1 MAVGVVVLLEL
12 HVVIEELV
20 EAGFEGLTLSGAL
33 LELLVNVSI
42 GDGDISLD
50 PN

>member
-1 MAVGVVVLLEL
+1 MAVGLVVLLEL
-12 HVVIEELV
+12 HVVIKEPV
-20 EAGFEGLTLSGAL
+20 EAGFEGLTVGGAL
-33 LELLVNVSI
+33 LKLLVNVGI

>member
-1 MAVGVVVLLEL
+1 MAVRLVVLLEL
-12 HVVIEELV
+12 HVVIEEPV
-20 EAGFEGLTLSGAL
+20 EAGFEGLAVSGAL
-33 LELLVNVSI
+33 LELFVNVSI